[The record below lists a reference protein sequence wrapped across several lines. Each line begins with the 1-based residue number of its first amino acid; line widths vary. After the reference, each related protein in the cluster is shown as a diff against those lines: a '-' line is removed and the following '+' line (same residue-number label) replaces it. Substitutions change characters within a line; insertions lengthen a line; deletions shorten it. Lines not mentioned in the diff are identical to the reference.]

1 MAAGMQHIFRRLL
14 IHNREHF
21 AATKDSAL
29 LNTVNHKAALRASSL
44 NLLPSLRRLL
54 LICSTPC
61 GVSVVRNFLVRC
73 FSKQGAM
80 PVAEME

>member
-29 LNTVNHKAALRASSL
+29 LNAVNHKAALRTSSL
-44 NLLPSLRRLL
+44 NLLPALRRVL
-54 LICSTPC
+54 LICSAHT
-61 GVSVVRNFLVRC
+61 GVSVVRNFLVRRFQNRVPC
-73 FSKQGAM
+73 Q
-80 PVAEME
+80 